1 MRRPLSLCGYG
12 GPRTPIRARRDV
24 QRLPPHNAPLAVD
37 FTTHLLDRI
46 IITLPDNL
54 RRTLDEILAEDTALE
69 RSLHEPEIA
78 SDHRKVRTIGQRR
91 RAIQS
96 TVDAWREFLAK
107 EREREDL
114 LALRAGGDRDL
125 AAMAAEELPPLEAA
139 IDALAAGIR
148 TQLVTSDDRAI
159 GSVML
164 EVRMG
169 VGGDEAALWAGELF
183 EMYRKFAEL
192 RGWRWEL
199 LDMKPGDVGGITHAI
214 ANVVGEGVWS
224 ELGYEGGTHQVKRV
238 PATEAAGR
246 IHTSTATVAV
256 MPEPEEVDATLD
268 PAEVKEIITTA
279 QGPGGQNVNKVA
291 TAVHLIHLPT
301 GLEVRMQETRSQT
314 QNREKAWRLLR
325 ARVHE
330 RRQQEAHAK
339 RGELRRSMIGSGD
352 RAEKIRTYRWK
363 ENVAVDHRVE
373 RSFNLQTLLGGG
385 LDTLVRELAAKDIEE
400 RLASL

>member
-1 MRRPLSLCGYG
+1 M
-12 GPRTPIRARRDV
+12 
-24 QRLPPHNAPLAVD
+24 
-37 FTTHLLDRI
+37 
-46 IITLPDNL
+46 
-54 RRTLDEILAEDTALE
+54 LAEDETLE
-69 RSLHEPEIA
+69 QSLHDPVVA
-78 SDHRKVRTIGQRR
+78 ADHRRVRTVAQRR
-91 RAIQS
+91 QAMQS
-96 TVDAWREFLAK
+96 VVDAWRAYRVL
-107 EREREDL
+107 EREHAELEQFRLGADREL
-114 LALRAGGDRDL
+114 RELANAELPAVEERLETL
-125 AAMAAEELPPLEAA
+125 AASL
-139 IDALAAGIR
+139 R
-148 TQLVTSDDRAI
+148 TQLVTSEDRAI

-169 VGGDEAALWAGELF
+169 VGGDEAALWAGELL
-183 EMYRKFAEL
+183 EMYRRFAER

-199 LDMKPGDVGGITHAI
+199 LDAKQGDAGGLTHAV
-214 ANVVGEGVWS
+214 ANIVGEGVWS

-268 PAEVKEIITTA
+268 PAEVKEIVTTA

-301 GLEVRMQETRSQT
+301 GIEVRMQETRSQG

-325 ARVHE
+325 TRIFE

-363 ENVAVDHRVE
+363 ENIAVDHRVE
-373 RSFNLQTLLGGG
+373 RSFNLQSLLAGE
-385 LDTLVRELAAKDIEE
+385 LDTMVRELSTKDIEE
-400 RLASL
+400 RLAAL

>member
-1 MRRPLSLCGYG
+1 
-12 GPRTPIRARRDV
+12 
-24 QRLPPHNAPLAVD
+24 
-37 FTTHLLDRI
+37 
-46 IITLPDNL
+46 LPDNL
-54 RRTLDEILAEDTALE
+54 RRSLDELVKEDESLE
-69 RSLHEPEIA
+69 RSLHDPDVG
-78 SDHRKVRTIGQRR
+78 SDHRQVRTIAQRR
-91 RAIQS
+91 RAIES
-96 TVDAWREFLAK
+96 TVSAWRELLAK
-107 EREREDL
+107 ERERADL
-114 LALRAGGDRDL
+114 IALRAGADSELSAMASAELPSVETSLDEL
-125 AAMAAEELPPLEAA
+125 AAR
-139 IDALAAGIR
+139 IR
-148 TQLVTSDDRAI
+148 TQMVTSEDRAI

-183 EMYRKFAEL
+183 EMYRKFAER
-192 RGWRWEL
+192 RGWRWEQ
-199 LDMKPGDVGGITHAI
+199 LDLKLGDVGGITHAI
-214 ANVVGEGVWS
+214 ANIVGEAVWS

-373 RSFNLQTLLGGG
+373 RSFNLQALLGGE

-400 RLASL
+400 RLAAL

>member
-1 MRRPLSLCGYG
+1 MYHPPSLV
-12 GPRTPIRARRDV
+12 PTPYPD
-24 QRLPPHNAPLAVD
+24 LAIV
-37 FTTHLLDRI
+37 L
-46 IITLPDNL
+46 LPDNL
-54 RRTLDEILAEDTALE
+54 RRKLDHLLAEDESLE
-69 RSLHEPEIA
+69 QSLHDPTVA
-78 SDHRKVRTIGQRR
+78 SDHRRVRSVAQRR
-91 RAIQS
+91 RAMEP
-96 TVDAWREFLAK
+96 TVTAWREYLGL
-107 EREREDL
+107 ERERADL
-114 LALRAGGDRDL
+114 VALRSGGDREMAEL
-125 AAMAAEELPPLEAA
+125 AAAELPATEQRL
-139 IDALAAGIR
+139 DALAESIR
-148 TQLVTSDDRAI
+148 TQLVTSEDRAI

-183 EMYRKFAEL
+183 EMYRKYAER
-192 RGWRWEL
+192 RGWRWEQ
-199 LDMKPGDVGGITHAI
+199 LDVKPGDVGGITHAI
-214 ANVVGEGVWS
+214 ANVCGEGVWS

-256 MPEPEEVDATLD
+256 MPEPEEVDASID

-301 GLEVRMQETRSQT
+301 GLEVRMQETRSQG

-325 ARVHE
+325 TRVYE

-339 RGELRRSMIGSGD
+339 RGELRRAMIGSGD

-373 RSFNLQTLLGGG
+373 RSFNLQTLLAGD
-385 LDTLVRELAAKDIEE
+385 LDAMVRELSTKDIEE
-400 RLASL
+400 RLAAL